1 MKRQR
6 SLSPSDL
13 STPPNK
19 KILIERSP
27 KSIAQKQESLNEVNN
42 RLKRS
47 GGFTTSLQN
56 KRVFGSGTK
65 YTSNSSM
72 GSFANIISSQKPN
85 FSIFDE
91 QTSQNNEEENEN
103 DEDKESG
110 AEEVPFGTVTQTLLQ
125 EQKVL
130 TGEEDEVTKHLVR
143 AKLYCMDGQ
152 WKERGVGTLRLNY
165 PKNNKKS
172 PRLVMRSDNVL
183 RVILNVALFKGMHIE
198 RSQDKFVKLF
208 AFEGKLVHLAIKLSN
223 SNAADELHEAIMDA
237 ITSHA

>member
-19 KILIERSP
+19 KILIERAP
-27 KSIAQKQESLNEVNN
+27 KSIAKRQEANN

-47 GGFTTSLQN
+47 GGLTTSLQN
-56 KRVFGSGTK
+56 KPVFGSGTK
-65 YTSNSSM
+65 YTSSNSSI
-72 GSFANIISSQKPN
+72 GSFANILSSQKLT
-85 FSIFDE
+85 FSIFDG
-91 QTSQNNEEENEN
+91 QTSKNNEEENEN
-103 DEDKESG
+103 DEEKESF

-130 TGEEDEVTKHLVR
+130 TGEEDEVTKYLVR

-172 PRLVMRSDNVL
+172 PRLVMRSDNVF
-183 RVILNVALFKGMHIE
+183 RVILNVALFNRMHIE
-198 RSQDKFVKLF
+198 RSQDKFVKLI
-208 AFEGKLVHLAIKLSN
+208 AFEGKLVHLVIKVCNL
-223 SNAADELHEAIMDA
+223 
-237 ITSHA
+237 

>member
-19 KILIERSP
+19 KILIERAP
-27 KSIAQKQESLNEVNN
+27 KSIAKRQEANN

-47 GGFTTSLQN
+47 GGLTTSLQN
-56 KRVFGSGTK
+56 KPVFGSGTK
-65 YTSNSSM
+65 YTSSNSSM
-72 GSFANIISSQKPN
+72 GK
-85 FSIFDE
+85 
-91 QTSQNNEEENEN
+91 ENEN
-103 DEDKESG
+103 DEEKESC

-130 TGEEDEVTKHLVR
+130 TGEEDEVTKYLVR

-172 PRLVMRSDNVL
+172 PRLDHWSLNRQWNRDHIVSTRYCIYNSDPQSHD
-183 RVILNVALFKGMHIE
+183 ICITY
-198 RSQDKFVKLF
+198 DI
-208 AFEGKLVHLAIKLSN
+208 IK
-223 SNAADELHEAIMDA
+223 
-237 ITSHA
+237 